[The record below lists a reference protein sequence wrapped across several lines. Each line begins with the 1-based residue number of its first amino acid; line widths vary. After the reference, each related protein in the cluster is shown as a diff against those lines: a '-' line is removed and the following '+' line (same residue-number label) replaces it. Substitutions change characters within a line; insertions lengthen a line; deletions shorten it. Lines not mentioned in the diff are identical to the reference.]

1 MQNRNLAFVLAFL
14 AAFIYGVSFTIAKDV
29 MPVYIKPFGFI
40 LLRVSG
46 AMILFWII
54 SFFIPQEKIG
64 IKDYKKIILASVFG
78 VALNM
83 LTFFKGLSMT
93 TPINGAV
100 IMVTSPILVLLFS
113 FIILKDDVTVKKVI
127 GVILGLIGAVLLIAM
142 GQHAQVNAPN
152 IRLGNFLVFVNAAS
166 YSIYLIIAKPLLSK
180 YHPFHFMK
188 WMYFF
193 GFILVLPFGISQV
206 MQAEWSDMP
215 TLAYFKIGFIVVF
228 TTFLTYLFNI
238 LALRKLK
245 PTTLSVFIYLQ
256 PLIASLYAIAVGSDH
271 LNWIKI
277 IAAILIFSGVYLVS
291 YRKSV
296 K

>member
-113 FIILKDDVTVKKVI
+113 FIILKDDVTSKKVI